1 MNNYKRPVSLACR
14 FELGLTNDL
23 KKKTQQQKERT
34 GIWDSVRVRRDL
46 KRNKT
51 NPV

>member
-23 KKKTQQQKERT
+23 KKKKNN
-34 GIWDSVRVRRDL
+34 
-46 KRNKT
+46 NKNNAQVFGT
-51 NPV
+51 VLE